1 MLSVEGLVV
10 AYGDIPVVRGLSLHA
25 DAGEIVSLVGPNGAG
40 KSTTLLALAG
50 VLPVRAGDV
59 RFMGESIATCSPEAR
74 VRKGMFLIPEGGG
87 VFGGLTV
94 AENLRLA
101 SLAHG
106 NGNGRASAVERALE
120 RFGKLRELAQRPAR
134 LLSGGERQQLAI
146 ARAMIVQPKLLL
158 LDEPSLGL
166 APRLVDRVFE
176 LLDELRDGGT
186 TVLVVEQNALRAVEA
201 ADRSYLVRSG
211 GELVFSGTAADFER
225 HADLHASYFGVR
237 DAHD

>member
-1 MLSVEGLVV
+1 MLSVENLVV
-10 AYGDIPVVRGLSLHA
+10 AYGDIPAVRGLSLHA

-50 VLPVRAGDV
+50 VLPVRSGDV
-59 RFMGESIATCSPEAR
+59 HFLGESLAGCSPEAR
-74 VRKGMFLIPEGGG
+74 VRKGMFLIREGGG

-101 SLAHG
+101 SLAHK
-106 NGNGRASAVERALE
+106 NGDAPAVERAFE

-186 TVLVVEQNALRAVEA
+186 TVLVVEQNALRAVAA

-225 HADLHASYFGVR
+225 HADLQESYFGVGS
-237 DAHD
+237 AHD